1 MKKYILLAL
10 LGLGL
15 CAFVPSQAKAA
26 DEDFSIGPLRVY
38 RYHSPEW
45 YRERERMRQR
55 EWREHEWREHEWREH
70 HWRENPDED

>member
-15 CAFVPSQAKAA
+15 CAFVPSQAKA
-26 DEDFSIGPLRVY
+26 DDDFSIGPVRVY
-38 RYHSPEW
+38 REHSPEW

-55 EWREHEWREHEWREH
+55 EWREREWREHQWREH
-70 HWRENPDED
+70 HEYPDQD

>member
-10 LGLGL
+10 LALGL
-15 CAFVPSQAKAA
+15 CAFIPAQVNAA
-26 DEDFSIGPLRVY
+26 DEDFSVGPFTVY

-45 YRERERMRQR
+45 YRHRERERRR

-70 HWRENPDED
+70 HWREYPDQD